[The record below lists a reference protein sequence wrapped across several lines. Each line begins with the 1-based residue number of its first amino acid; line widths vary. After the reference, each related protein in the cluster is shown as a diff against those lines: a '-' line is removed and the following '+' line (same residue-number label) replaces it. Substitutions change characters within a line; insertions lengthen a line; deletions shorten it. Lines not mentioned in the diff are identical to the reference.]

1 MSRVILA
8 SASPIRAELLTRAGV
23 DVVVE
28 PAQVDEA
35 TIRESLKAEGASV
48 EDVADALA
56 ETKASQVGRKHPD
69 DLVVGCD
76 QMLDLAGDW
85 LEKPGSLDNAKAQLD
100 QLAGRTHRL
109 VSSAV
114 VVQGRQRL
122 WGATDSAQLSMRKL
136 TSAAIEAY
144 LAAAGPDVLGSV
156 GCYQIEKLGIRL
168 FERIQG
174 DHFTILGLPLLPLMN
189 FLRMHGHGV

>member
-8 SASPIRAELLTRAGV
+8 SASPIRAELLKRAGV
-23 DVVVE
+23 DVIVE
-28 PAQVDEA
+28 PALVDEA

-56 ETKASQVGRKHPD
+56 ETKASQVGRRNPD

-76 QMLDLAGDW
+76 QMLDLGGDW
-85 LEKPGSLDNAKAQLD
+85 LEKPGTLENAKTQLA

-136 TSAAIEAY
+136 NSAAIEAY

-168 FERIQG
+168 FDRIQG
-174 DHFTILGLPLLPLMN
+174 DHFTILGMPLLALMN

>member
-1 MSRVILA
+1 MSRLILA
-8 SASPIRAELLTRAGV
+8 SASPIRAELLKRAGV
-23 DVVVE
+23 DLVVE

-56 ETKASQVGRKHPD
+56 ETKASQIGRRRPD

-76 QMLDLAGDW
+76 QMLDLEGDW
-85 LEKPGSLDNAKAQLD
+85 LEKPGTLENAKAQLAR
-100 QLAGRTHRL
+100 LAGRTHRL

-122 WGATDSAQLSMRKL
+122 WGATDPAQLSMRKL
-136 TSAAIEAY
+136 NAAAIEAY
-144 LAAAGPDVLGSV
+144 LAAAGSAVLGSV
-156 GCYQIEKLGIRL
+156 GCYQIEAIGIRL

-174 DHFTILGLPLLPLMN
+174 DYFTILGLPLLPLMN